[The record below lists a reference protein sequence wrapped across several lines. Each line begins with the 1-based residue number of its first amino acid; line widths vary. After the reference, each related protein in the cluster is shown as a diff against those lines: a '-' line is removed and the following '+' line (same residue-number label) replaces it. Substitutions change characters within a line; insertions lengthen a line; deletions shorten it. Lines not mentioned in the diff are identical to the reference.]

1 MPYYPF
7 KQSGGGSGSTTVKLI
22 ENLKIGIS
30 SSLAKSNPYD
40 SNNYISVS
48 NNVVTLKRNDSN
60 YALWLPCPFELQ
72 IGKIYILA
80 YESVTNTDGNLYLDK
95 APNGIPTTGDV
106 QLTRIM
112 QVTPPNGAKNGMV
125 FKVSENGY
133 YGFPF
138 WSRNTNDIV
147 ITNPTI
153 TEIN

>member
-7 KQSGGGSGSTTVKLI
+7 KQSGGSGSNTVKLI

-48 NNVVTLKRNDSN
+48 NDVVTLKRNNSS
-60 YALWLPCPFELQ
+60 YALWLSCPFELQ
-72 IGKIYILA
+72 TGKIYILA
-80 YESVTNTDGNLYLDK
+80 FESVTNTDGFLYLDK
-95 APNGIPTTGDV
+95 AINGIPTTGDV

-112 QVTPPNGAKNGMV
+112 QVAPPNGAKNGMV
-125 FKVSENGY
+125 FKVSANGY

-138 WSRNTNDIV
+138 WSNNTNDII